1 MSLTDMKCRN
11 AQPQDRAVRLYDERG
26 LYLEVSPSGGRWWRF
41 KYRFAGREKRL
52 SLGVYPDIDL
62 KRARTRCD
70 DARKLVAEGI
80 DPSDLR
86 KAEKLTA
93 AAQAESAE
101 NTFQTIAREWYD
113 KRAERWNAD
122 HAKRV
127 LSSLERDVFPVIGA
141 RPIKAIETPEIVA
154 VMRRIE
160 ARGVRET
167 THRVLQRV
175 TEIFRFAVA
184 SGTCKR
190 NPAADMVSILAP
202 KPKVKHFA
210 AVTEPKAFG
219 ELLRSLD
226 DYSGTFIVKS
236 ALKLAPLFGLRPGEL
251 RKAKWTAFD
260 LDTAEWRFQASKLG
274 PPLIVPLSRQ
284 ALVILRD
291 LHKLTGNGEY
301 VFPSARSAK
310 RPMSDNA
317 ILAALRRMEITAE
330 VATGHGFRA
339 SFRTLGAEQLKFPV
353 EWLEMQLGHR
363 VKDPLGTAYNRT
375 SFLPERRKMM
385 QRWSDYCDRLKAG
398 GEVVEMAKRA

>member
-1 MSLTDMKCRN
+1 MSLTDMKCRS
-11 AQPQDRAVRLYDERG
+11 ARPQDRAVRLYDERG

-52 SLGVYPDIDL
+52 SLGVYPDVDL
-62 KRARTRCD
+62 KRARARCD
-70 DARKLVAEGI
+70 DARKLVADGI
-80 DPSDLR
+80 DPSDQR
-86 KAEKLTA
+86 KAAKLA
-93 AAQAESAE
+93 VAAQAESAE
-101 NTFQTIAREWYD
+101 NTFEAIAREWQG
-113 KRAERWNAD
+113 RQAETWNPE
-122 HAKRV
+122 HAIRV
-127 LSSLERDVFPVIGA
+127 LRSLERDVFPCIGT
-141 RPIKAIETPEIVA
+141 RPVKAIETPEVVA

-167 THRVLQRV
+167 AHRVLQRLA
-175 TEIFRFAVA
+175 EIFRFAVA
-184 SGTCKR
+184 AGTCER
-190 NPAADMVSILAP
+190 NPAADMVSVLAP
-202 KPKVKHFA
+202 KPQVKHFP

-219 ELLRSLD
+219 ELLRSFD
-226 DYSGTFIVKS
+226 GYSGTFIVKS
-236 ALKLAPLFGLRPGEL
+236 ALRLAPLFGVRPGEL

-260 LDTAEWRFQASKLG
+260 LDGAEWRFQASKNG

-284 ALVILRD
+284 ALAILRD

-301 VFPSARSAK
+301 VFPGARCVK
-310 RPMSDNA
+310 RPMSDA
-317 ILAALRRMEITAE
+317 ATIAALRRMEIPAD

-339 SFRTLGAEQLKFPV
+339 SFRTLGAEQMKFPV